1 MTRKMS
7 AENERRTCK
16 ATDLGVVDVRGKTEG
31 RTNGV
36 REESAWV

>member
-7 AENERRTCK
+7 AENERRTC
-16 ATDLGVVDVRGKTEG
+16 TDLGVVDVRGKTEG
-31 RTNGV
+31 GTNGV